1 MNSTAQHSLFVSSK
15 WCDWNPARH
24 VESLAVYVISAL
36 VLMEALITAW
46 IRAIR
51 PFRGSH
57 SANKGI
63 DWLLGQF
70 SHKGAEHGPFEKT
83 NGLATQPV
91 PL

>member
-1 MNSTAQHSLFVSSK
+1 MKVWPFVSSVPHT
-15 WCDWNPARH
+15 DGSFDYGLDP
-24 VESLAVYVISAL
+24 
-36 VLMEALITAW
+36 
-46 IRAIR
+46 AIR
-51 PFRGSH
+51 LFRDNH

-70 SHKGAEHGPFEKT
+70 SHKGAEQGPFEKT